1 VAREV
6 EPHVSRRQFAV
17 TWDYRCPFARN
28 FWEHVLDGL
37 AAGADWDVG
46 FAPFSLDQAHVAEE
60 EDDVWGRAEPTPG
73 LLAMEAGIAVRDHFP
88 DQIATAHRALFDA
101 RHDRGLDLRD
111 PDVVGR
117 VLAEAG
123 LDAAAVLAEVASG
136 SPRETFRKE
145 HDRVVADHAVFGVPT
160 VIVGDRA
167 VFVRVMNRPAGDAEI
182 AVTTVERA
190 LDLAVSWPEL
200 NEFKHTSIPR

>member
-1 VAREV
+1 MS
-6 EPHVSRRQFAV
+6 HRQFAV

-37 AAGADWDVG
+37 AAGADWDVTY
-46 FAPFSLDQAHVAEE
+46 APFSLDQAHVAEG
-60 EDDVWGRAEPTPG
+60 EDDVWHRAEPAPG
-73 LLAMEAGIAVRDHFP
+73 LVAMEAGIAVRDRFP
-88 DQIATAHRALFDA
+88 AQLTVAHRALFQA

-111 PDVVGR
+111 PEIVGR
-117 VLAEAG
+117 VLDEAG
-123 LDAAAVLAEVASG
+123 LDAATVMSEVAG
-136 SPRETFRKE
+136 GTPRETFHKE

-167 VFVRVMNRPAGDAEI
+167 VFVRVMDRPGGDADV
-182 AVTTVERA
+182 AVRTVARA
-190 LDLAVSWPEL
+190 LDLIDSWPEL

>member
-1 VAREV
+1 M
-6 EPHVSRRQFAV
+6 SQRQFAV

-37 AAGADWDVG
+37 AAGADWDVTY
-46 FAPFSLDQAHVAEE
+46 APFSLDQAHVEE
-60 EDDVWGRAEPTPG
+60 GEPDVWDRPEPAPG
-73 LLAMEAGIAVRDHFP
+73 LLALEAGIAVRDHFP
-88 DQIATAHRALFDA
+88 DQLTTAHRALFDA

-111 PDVVGR
+111 PDVVGQ
-117 VLAEAG
+117 VLADAG
-123 LDAAAVLAEVASG
+123 LDAAAVLAEVATG
-136 SPRETFRKE
+136 SARETIRKE

-167 VFVRVMNRPAGDAEI
+167 VFVRVMNRPGGDADV
-182 AVTTVERA
+182 AVNTVERA
-190 LDLAVSWPEL
+190 LDLVASWPEL